1 MSGVTARH
9 VPQMAGAPVAGLAD
23 PGECLWQPAPA
34 TYRSFG
40 GIRAWFVN
48 GMIAAFFAAPLD
60 AGARVGYEICSNMS
74 QTETHHFQAEIQ
86 QLLDIVIHSLYTD
99 KEIFVRELISNAADA
114 CEKLRFQHSSGTG
127 IFQSEITPA
136 ISVTTDDKAGTITIA
151 DTGCGMTHGELVE
164 NLGTIAHSGSKAFLK
179 QLAED
184 KKPDVGLIG
193 QFGVGFYS
201 AFMVAKRVTVFSRS
215 FAPEETGWQWT
226 SAGGGGYE
234 LAPGADLPRGTKIT
248 LELKDDAKDF
258 SQASTVERI
267 IQRYSSFVPFPIEL
281 NSKRLNTVQAIW
293 ARNKNEIKE
302 EEYNEFYT
310 FVGHDHE
317 KPLFR
322 LHFTADAPL
331 AIQAL
336 LFVPQRNFETLGMG
350 RLDSEVN
357 LYCRKVLI
365 QAKAKGL
372 FPEWLRF
379 LKGVVD
385 SEDLPLNIS
394 RETMQDTSLMQKLNK
409 VLTGRFL
416 KFLDEQSEKEAA
428 AYEKFY
434 TEYQRFLKE
443 GIVTDFTHKEALG
456 KLLRFE
462 SSTLDKGKLT
472 SLADYVKR
480 MPSEQK
486 EIYCLLTPN
495 RAAAEASP
503 YFEVFRERK
512 FEVLFL
518 YDAWD
523 EFVMEHLHTFDGK
536 PLKLAEKA
544 ELDLSETKTDGALS
558 DDAAKSLAQWLKQ
571 TLGEK
576 IGDVRVSKR
585 LVDSPAVVV
594 DADKFMTASMRRMMK
609 AMKQDAEPDAP
620 VKYDL
625 EINPAHPLVTRLE
638 AIRQKDN
645 ELAGSVA
652 EQILDNARVAAGLLE
667 DPRAMLTRLNKLL
680 EQVLTRAPSS

>member
-1 MSGVTARH
+1 MSK
-9 VPQMAGAPVAGLAD
+9 
-23 PGECLWQPAPA
+23 
-34 TYRSFG
+34 
-40 GIRAWFVN
+40 
-48 GMIAAFFAAPLD
+48 
-60 AGARVGYEICSNMS
+60 
-74 QTETHHFQAEIQ
+74 TETHHFQAEIQ
-86 QLLDIVIHSLYTD
+86 QLLDIVVHSLYTD

-114 CEKLRFQHSSGTG
+114 CEKLRFNQSSGQPVYQSDVASG
-127 IFQSEITPA
+127 IA
-136 ISVTTDDKAGTITIA
+136 VTTDEKAGTITIS

-164 NLGTIAHSGSKAFLK
+164 NLGTIAHSGTKAFLK
-179 QLAED
+179 QLVAD
-184 KKPDVGLIG
+184 QKPDVSLIG

-201 AFMVAKRVTVFSRS
+201 AFMVAKKVTVFSRS
-215 FAPEETGWQWT
+215 FAPAEPGWQWV
-226 SAGGGGYE
+226 SEGLGGYE
-234 LAPGADLPRGTKIT
+234 ISPANDLPRGTKIT

-258 SQASTVERI
+258 AQESTVERI

-281 NSKRLNTVQAIW
+281 NTKRLNTVQAIW

-310 FVGHDHE
+310 FVGHDHDH
-317 KPLFR
+317 PMFR

-331 AIQAL
+331 AIQSL
-336 LFVPQRNFETLGMG
+336 LFVPSRNFETLGMG
-350 RLDSEVN
+350 RLESEVN
-357 LYCRKVLI
+357 LYCRKILI

-434 TEYQRFLKE
+434 AEYQRFLKE
-443 GIVTDFTHKEALG
+443 GVVTDFTHKEALG
-456 KLLRFE
+456 KLLRYE
-462 SSTLDKGKLT
+462 SSSLDKGKLT

-480 MPSEQK
+480 MSGEQK
-486 EIYCLLTPN
+486 EIYCLLAAN

-503 YFEVFRERK
+503 YFEVFKERK

-544 ELDLSETKTDGALS
+544 DLNLSAKKENALSEE
-558 DDAAKSLAQWLKQ
+558 AAKSLAQWLKE
-571 TLGEK
+571 TLGDKVGE
-576 IGDVRVSKR
+576 VRASQR
-585 LVDSPAVVV
+585 LVESPAVVV
-594 DADKFMTASMRRMMK
+594 DADKFMTANMRRMMK
-609 AMKQDAEPDAP
+609 AMKQDGPDLPAT
-620 VKYDL
+620 KHDL
-625 EINPAHPLVTRLE
+625 EINPAHPIMARLD
-638 AIRQKDN
+638 AMRSKDAA
-645 ELAGSVA
+645 LAGSVA

-667 DPRAMLTRLNKLL
+667 DPRAMLTRLNSLL
-680 EQVLTRAPSS
+680 EKVLTKE

>member
-1 MSGVTARH
+1 MSK
-9 VPQMAGAPVAGLAD
+9 
-23 PGECLWQPAPA
+23 
-34 TYRSFG
+34 
-40 GIRAWFVN
+40 
-48 GMIAAFFAAPLD
+48 
-60 AGARVGYEICSNMS
+60 
-74 QTETHHFQAEIQ
+74 TETHHFQAEIQ
-86 QLLDIVIHSLYTD
+86 QLLNIVIHSLYTD

-114 CEKLRFQHSSGTG
+114 CEKLRFKQSSGSP
-127 IFQSEITPA
+127 ILQSETAPA

-151 DTGCGMTHGELVE
+151 DTGLGMTREELVE
-164 NLGTIAHSGSKAFLK
+164 NLGTIAHSGTKAFLK
-179 QLAED
+179 QLADD

-201 AFMVAKRVTVFSRS
+201 AFMVAKKVTVLSRS
-215 FAPEETGWQWT
+215 FVPEEQGWQWT
-226 SAGGGGYE
+226 SEGMGGYE
-234 LAPGADLPRGTKIT
+234 LAPATDLPRGTKIT

-258 SQASTVERI
+258 AQAATVERI

-281 NSKRLNTVQAIW
+281 NAKRLNTVQAIW

-331 AIQAL
+331 AIQSL

-350 RLDSEVN
+350 RIDSEVN

-372 FPEWLRF
+372 FPDWLRF

-394 RETMQDTSLMQKLNK
+394 RETMQDTTLMQKLNK
-409 VLTGRFL
+409 VLTSRFL
-416 KFLDEQSEKEAA
+416 KFLDEQSEKEPES
-428 AYEKFY
+428 YVKFY
-434 TEYQRFLKE
+434 AEYQRFLKE
-443 GIVTDFTHKEALG
+443 GVVTDFTHKEALG

-462 SSTLDKGKLT
+462 SSTLEKGKLT

-480 MPSEQK
+480 MPSDQK

-495 RAAAEASP
+495 RGAAEASP

-523 EFVMEHLHTFDGK
+523 EFVIEHLHTFEGK
-536 PLKLAEKA
+536 PIKLAEKA
-544 ELDLSETKTDGALS
+544 DLDLSETKKDGALS
-558 DDAAKSLAQWLKQ
+558 DDAAKSLSEWIKQ
-571 TLGEK
+571 TLGDKVGE
-576 IGDVRVSKR
+576 VRVSKR

-609 AMKQDAEPDAP
+609 AMKQDSMPEAP
-620 VKYDL
+620 VTHDL
-625 EINPAHPLVTRLE
+625 EINPSHPLITRLE
-638 AIRQKDN
+638 AIRQKDGG
-645 ELAGSVA
+645 LATSVA
-652 EQILDNARVAAGLLE
+652 EQVLDNARVAAGLLE
-667 DPRAMLTRLNKLL
+667 DPRAMLTRLNQLL
-680 EQVLTRAPSS
+680 ERVLSKES

>member
-1 MSGVTARH
+1 MST
-9 VPQMAGAPVAGLAD
+9 
-23 PGECLWQPAPA
+23 
-34 TYRSFG
+34 
-40 GIRAWFVN
+40 
-48 GMIAAFFAAPLD
+48 
-60 AGARVGYEICSNMS
+60 
-74 QTETHHFQAEIQ
+74 TETHHFQAEIQ
-86 QLLDIVIHSLYTD
+86 QLLNIVIHSLYTD

-114 CEKLRFQHSSGTG
+114 CEKLRFKQSSGTPLY
-127 IFQSEITPA
+127 QSDLTPA
-136 ISVTTDDKAGTITIA
+136 ITVTTDEKAGTITVA
-151 DTGCGMTHGELVE
+151 DAGIGMTHGELVE
-164 NLGTIAHSGSKAFLK
+164 NLGTIAHSGTKAFLK

-215 FAPEETGWQWT
+215 FNPEEQGWQWT
-226 SAGGGGYE
+226 SEGGGGYE
-234 LAPGADLPRGTKIT
+234 LAPAADLPRGTKVT
-248 LELKDDAKDF
+248 LELKDDAKEF
-258 SQASTVERI
+258 SEGSTIERI

-281 NSKRLNTVQAIW
+281 NGKRLNTVQAIW

-317 KPLFR
+317 KPLYR
-322 LHFTADAPL
+322 LHFSADAPL

-336 LFVPQRNFETLGMG
+336 LFVPPRNFESMGMG
-350 RLDSEVN
+350 RIESDVN

-416 KFLDEQSEKEAA
+416 KFLDEQAEKDAPT
-428 AYEKFY
+428 YEKFY
-434 TEYQRFLKE
+434 AEYQRFLKE
-443 GIVTDFTHKEALG
+443 GVATDFTHKEALG

-462 SSTLDKGKLT
+462 SSTLDAGKLT
-472 SLADYVKR
+472 SLVDYVKR
-480 MPSEQK
+480 MPADQK
-486 EIYCLLTPN
+486 EIYCLLTSN
-495 RAAAEASP
+495 RAAAESSP

-518 YDAWD
+518 YDPWD
-523 EFVMEHLHTFDGK
+523 EFVIEHLHTFDGK
-536 PLKLAEKA
+536 PLRLAEKA
-544 ELDLSETKTDGALS
+544 ELNLSAKKEGALS
-558 DDAAKSLAQWLKQ
+558 EDAAKALAQWLKE
-571 TLGEK
+571 TLGDKVGE
-576 IGDVRVSKR
+576 VRVSER
-585 LVDSPAVVV
+585 LVESPAVVL
-594 DADKFMTASMRRMMK
+594 DADKFMTTSMRRIMK
-609 AMKQDAEPDAP
+609 AMKKDGGEDLAP
-620 VKYDL
+620 AKHDL
-625 EINPAHPLVTRLE
+625 EINPAHPILSRLD
-638 AIRQKDN
+638 AMRQKDN
-645 ELAGSVA
+645 ALAASVA

-667 DPRAMLTRLNKLL
+667 DPRAMLNRLNQLL
-680 EQVLTRAPSS
+680 EKVLAG

>member
-1 MSGVTARH
+1 
-9 VPQMAGAPVAGLAD
+9 
-23 PGECLWQPAPA
+23 
-34 TYRSFG
+34 
-40 GIRAWFVN
+40 
-48 GMIAAFFAAPLD
+48 
-60 AGARVGYEICSNMS
+60 MS
-74 QTETHHFQAEIQ
+74 QKETHHFQAEIQ
-86 QLLDIVIHSLYTD
+86 QLLNIVIHSLYTD

-114 CEKLRFQHSSGTG
+114 CEKLRFNQSSGKP
-127 IFQSEITPA
+127 IQQPDVAPSIA
-136 ISVTTDDKAGTITIA
+136 VTTDEKAGTITIT
-151 DTGCGMTHGELVE
+151 DTGLGMTHGELVE
-164 NLGTIAHSGSKAFLK
+164 NLGTIAHSGTKAFLK
-179 QLAED
+179 QIAEE

-201 AFMVAKRVTVFSRS
+201 AFMVAKKVTVQSRS
-215 FAPEETGWQWT
+215 FVPEEQGWEWT
-226 SAGGGGYE
+226 SEGMGGYE
-234 LAPGADLPRGTKIT
+234 ISPAADLPRGTKIT

-258 SQASTVERI
+258 DKESTVERI

-281 NSKRLNTVQAIW
+281 NGKRLNTVQAIW

-310 FVGHDHE
+310 YIGHDHD

-336 LFVPQRNFETLGMG
+336 LFVPGRNFESMGMG
-350 RLDSEVN
+350 RMDSDVN

-372 FPEWLRF
+372 FPDWLRF

-409 VLTGRFL
+409 VLTSRFL
-416 KFLDEQSEKEAA
+416 KFLDEQSEKEAE

-443 GIVTDFTHKEALG
+443 GVVTDFTHKEALG
-456 KLLRFE
+456 KLLRYE
-462 SSTLDKGKLT
+462 SSTMAQGKLT

-480 MPSEQK
+480 MPSDQK
-486 EIYCLLTPN
+486 EIYCLLAAN

-512 FEVLFL
+512 WEVLFL

-523 EFVMEHLHTFDGK
+523 EFVMEHLHTFEGK
-536 PLKLAEKA
+536 TLRLAEKA
-544 ELDLSETKTDGALS
+544 DLNLSAKKDGALS
-558 DDAAKSLAQWLKQ
+558 EDTAKTLAQWLKE
-571 TLGEK
+571 TLGDKVNE
-576 IGDVRVSKR
+576 VRVSHR
-585 LVDSPAVVV
+585 LVESPAVVV
-594 DADKFMTASMRRMMK
+594 DSDKFMTSSMRRIMK
-609 AMKQDAEPDAP
+609 AMKQEGGKDTPDMPAA
-620 VKYDL
+620 KHDF
-625 EINPAHPLVTRLE
+625 EINPAHPIMARLD
-638 AIRQKDN
+638 AMRQKDAA
-645 ELAGSVA
+645 LAGSVA
-652 EQILDNARVAAGLLE
+652 EQILDNARVAAGLLD
-667 DPRAMLTRLNKLL
+667 DPRAMLTRLNTLL
-680 EQVLTRAPSS
+680 ERVLTKD

>member
-1 MSGVTARH
+1 MSK
-9 VPQMAGAPVAGLAD
+9 
-23 PGECLWQPAPA
+23 
-34 TYRSFG
+34 
-40 GIRAWFVN
+40 I
-48 GMIAAFFAAPLD
+48 
-60 AGARVGYEICSNMS
+60 
-74 QTETHHFQAEIQ
+74 ETHHFQAEIQ
-86 QLLDIVIHSLYTD
+86 QLLNIVIHSLYTD

-114 CEKLRFQHSSGTG
+114 CEKLRFNQSSGKPVYQSDVAPG
-127 IFQSEITPA
+127 ISLA
-136 ISVTTDDKAGTITIA
+136 TDDKAGTVTIT
-151 DTGCGMTHGELVE
+151 DTGLGMTHGELVE
-164 NLGTIAHSGSKAFLK
+164 NLGTIAHSGTKAFLK
-179 QLAED
+179 QLAEE

-201 AFMVAKRVTVFSRS
+201 AFMVAKKVTVLSRS
-215 FAPEETGWQWT
+215 FAPDEQGWQWT
-226 SAGGGGYE
+226 SEGMGGYE
-234 LAPGADLPRGTKIT
+234 LAPAADLPRGTKIT

-258 SQASTVERI
+258 AQESTVERI

-281 NSKRLNTVQAIW
+281 NTKRLNTVQAIW

-310 FVGHDHE
+310 FVGHDHD

-336 LFVPQRNFETLGMG
+336 LFVPGRNFETMGMG

-357 LYCRKVLI
+357 LYCRKILI

-409 VLTGRFL
+409 VLTSRFL
-416 KFLDEQSEKEAA
+416 KFLDEQSEKEVE
-428 AYEKFY
+428 AYGKFY
-434 TEYQRFLKE
+434 HEYQRFLKE
-443 GIVTDFTHKEALG
+443 GVVTDFTHKEVLG

-462 SSTLDKGKLT
+462 SSTMDKGKLT

-480 MPSEQK
+480 MPSDQK
-486 EIYCLLTPN
+486 EIYCLLAAN
-495 RAAAEASP
+495 REAAEASP
-503 YFEVFRERK
+503 YFEVFKERK
-512 FEVLFL
+512 WEVLFL
-518 YDAWD
+518 FDAWD

-544 ELDLSETKTDGALS
+544 DLNLSAKKEGALS
-558 DDAAKSLAQWLKQ
+558 EDAAKELSKWLKES
-571 TLGEK
+571 LGDKVGE
-576 IGDVRVSKR
+576 VRVSQR

-594 DADKFMTASMRRMMK
+594 DADKFMTASMRRIMK
-609 AMKQDAEPDAP
+609 AMKQDGPEIPAAKHDF
-620 VKYDL
+620 
-625 EINPAHPLVTRLE
+625 EINPAHPIISRLDVM
-638 AIRQKDN
+638 RQKDAA
-645 ELAGSVA
+645 LAGSVA

-667 DPRAMLTRLNKLL
+667 DPRAMLARLNQLL
-680 EQVLTRAPSS
+680 EKVLAKE

>member
-1 MSGVTARH
+1 
-9 VPQMAGAPVAGLAD
+9 
-23 PGECLWQPAPA
+23 
-34 TYRSFG
+34 
-40 GIRAWFVN
+40 
-48 GMIAAFFAAPLD
+48 
-60 AGARVGYEICSNMS
+60 MS

-114 CEKLRFQHSSGTG
+114 CEKLRFNQSSGRAV
-127 IFQSEITPA
+127 QQPEIA
-136 ISVTTDDKAGTITIA
+136 LSIAVTTDDKAGTISIT
-151 DTGCGMTHGELVE
+151 DTGLGMTHRELVE
-164 NLGTIAHSGSKAFLK
+164 NLGTIAHSGTKAFLK
-179 QLAED
+179 QLAEE
-184 KKPDVGLIG
+184 KKPDMGLIG

-201 AFMVAKRVTVFSRS
+201 AFMVAKKVTVLSRS
-215 FAPEETGWQWT
+215 FAPEEPGWQWT
-226 SAGGGGYE
+226 SEGAGGYN
-234 LAPGADLPRGTKIT
+234 LAPAADLPRGTKVT
-248 LELKDDAKDF
+248 LEFKDDAKEF
-258 SQASTVERI
+258 AQAGTVERI

-281 NSKRLNTVQAIW
+281 NGKRLNTVQAIW
-293 ARNKNEIKE
+293 ARNKNDIKE

-317 KPLFR
+317 PPQFR
-322 LHFTADAPL
+322 LHFSADAPL

-336 LFVPQRNFETLGMG
+336 LFVPQRNFETLGIG
-350 RLDSEVN
+350 RIESEVN

-365 QAKAKGL
+365 QAKAKKL
-372 FPEWLRF
+372 FPDWLRF

-416 KFLDEQSEKEAA
+416 KFLDEQAEKDAA

-434 TEYQRFLKE
+434 AEYQRFLKE
-443 GIVTDFTHKEALG
+443 GVVTDFTHKEALG
-456 KLLRFE
+456 KLLRYE
-462 SSTLDKGKLT
+462 SSALDKGKLT

-480 MPSEQK
+480 MSPEQK
-486 EIYCLLTPN
+486 EIYCLLAPN
-495 RAAAEASP
+495 RAAAESSP

-518 YDAWD
+518 HDPWD
-523 EFVMEHLHTFDGK
+523 EFVVEHLNTFDGR

-544 ELDLSETKTDGALS
+544 ELNLSETKKDGALS
-558 DDAAKSLAQWLKQ
+558 EDAAKSLSQWLKE
-571 TLGEK
+571 TLGDKVGE
-576 IGDVRVSKR
+576 VRVSHR

-594 DADKFMTASMRRMMK
+594 DPDKFVTANMRRIMK
-609 AMKQDAEPDAP
+609 AMKQEGGEAAL

-625 EINPAHPLVTRLE
+625 EINPAHLILARLD
-638 AIRQKDN
+638 AMRSKDGA
-645 ELAGSVA
+645 LAASVA

-667 DPRAMLTRLNKLL
+667 DPRAMLNRLNQLL
-680 EQVLTRAPSS
+680 EKVLG

>member
-1 MSGVTARH
+1 MST
-9 VPQMAGAPVAGLAD
+9 
-23 PGECLWQPAPA
+23 
-34 TYRSFG
+34 
-40 GIRAWFVN
+40 
-48 GMIAAFFAAPLD
+48 
-60 AGARVGYEICSNMS
+60 
-74 QTETHHFQAEIQ
+74 TETHHFQAEIQ
-86 QLLDIVIHSLYTD
+86 QLLNIVIHSLYTD

-114 CEKLRFQHSSGTG
+114 CEKLRFKQSSG
-127 IFQSEITPA
+127 IAVYQSDVAPS
-136 ISVTTDDKAGTITIA
+136 ISVTTDDKAGTITIS
-151 DTGCGMTHGELVE
+151 DTGLGMTHGELVE
-164 NLGTIAHSGSKAFLK
+164 NLGTIAHSGTKAFLK

-184 KKPDVGLIG
+184 TKPDVGLIG

-201 AFMVAKRVTVFSRS
+201 AFMVAKRVTVLSRS
-215 FAPEETGWQWT
+215 FVPEEQGWQWI
-226 SAGGGGYE
+226 SEGGGGYE
-234 LAPGADLPRGTKIT
+234 LAPAADLPRGTKIT

-258 SQASTVERI
+258 AQANTIEQI

-281 NSKRLNTVQAIW
+281 NGNRLNTVQAIW
-293 ARNKNEIKE
+293 ARSKNEIKE

-310 FVGHDHE
+310 FVGHDHD

-336 LFVPQRNFETLGMG
+336 LFVPARNFETMGMG
-350 RLDSEVN
+350 RIDSEVN

-416 KFLDEQSEKEAA
+416 KFLDEQSEKDTV

-434 TEYQRFLKE
+434 EEYQRFLKE
-443 GIVTDFTHKEALG
+443 GVVTDFTHKEALG

-462 SSTLDKGKLT
+462 SSTTDKGKLT
-472 SLADYVKR
+472 SLTDYVKR
-480 MPSEQK
+480 MPSDQK
-486 EIYCLLTPN
+486 EIYCLLAAN
-495 RAAAEASP
+495 RAAAESSP

-512 FEVLFL
+512 FEVLFM

-523 EFVMEHLHTFDGK
+523 EFVMEHLHTFEGK
-536 PLKLAEKA
+536 TLRLAEKA
-544 ELDLSETKTDGALS
+544 ELNLSTKKEGALS
-558 DDAAKSLAQWLKQ
+558 EDAAKSLAQWLKEN
-571 TLGEK
+571 LGDKVGE
-576 IGDVRVSKR
+576 VRVSER
-585 LVDSPAVVV
+585 LVESPAVLV

-609 AMKQDAEPDAP
+609 AMKKEGEELP
-620 VKYDL
+620 VAKYDL
-625 EINPAHPLVTRLE
+625 EINPAHPILSRLD
-638 AIRQKDN
+638 ATRQKDAT
-645 ELAGSVA
+645 LAANVA

-667 DPRAMLTRLNKLL
+667 DPRTMLNRLNQLL
-680 EQVLTRAPSS
+680 EKVLA

>member
-1 MSGVTARH
+1 
-9 VPQMAGAPVAGLAD
+9 
-23 PGECLWQPAPA
+23 
-34 TYRSFG
+34 
-40 GIRAWFVN
+40 
-48 GMIAAFFAAPLD
+48 
-60 AGARVGYEICSNMS
+60 MS

-86 QLLDIVIHSLYTD
+86 QLLNIVIHSLYTD
-99 KEIFVRELISNAADA
+99 KEIFVRELVSNAADA
-114 CEKLRFQHSSGTG
+114 CEKLRFHQSSGQPVHQADVAPG
-127 IFQSEITPA
+127 IA
-136 ISVTTDDKAGTITIA
+136 ITTDDKAGTIIIT
-151 DTGCGMTHGELVE
+151 DTGLGMTHGELVE
-164 NLGTIAHSGSKAFLK
+164 NLGTIAHSGTKAFLK

-201 AFMVAKRVTVFSRS
+201 AFMVANRVTVLSRS
-215 FAPEETGWQWT
+215 FGPEGQGWQWT
-226 SAGGGGYE
+226 SGGMGGYE
-234 LAPGADLPRGTKIT
+234 LTPAADLPRGTKIT

-258 SQASTVERI
+258 AQEATVERI

-281 NSKRLNTVQAIW
+281 NNKRLNTVQAIW
-293 ARNKNEIKE
+293 SRSKNEIKE

-310 FVGHDHE
+310 FVGHDHD

-322 LHFTADAPL
+322 LHFSADAPL

-336 LFVPQRNFETLGMG
+336 LFVPGRNFETMGMG
-350 RLDSEVN
+350 RMDSEVN

-394 RETMQDTSLMQKLNK
+394 RESMQDTSLMQKLNR
-409 VLTGRFL
+409 VLTGRLL
-416 KFLDEQSEKEAA
+416 KFLEEQSVKDAEG
-428 AYEKFY
+428 YSKFY
-434 TEYQRFLKE
+434 GEYQRFLKE
-443 GIVTDFTHKEALG
+443 GVVTDYTHKEALG

-462 SSTLDKGKLT
+462 SSTLERGGLT
-472 SLADYVKR
+472 SLSEYVQR

-486 EIYCLLTPN
+486 EIYCLLATN

-523 EFVMEHLHTFDGK
+523 EFVIEHLREFEGK

-544 ELDLSETKTDGALS
+544 ELDISTKKDGALS
-558 DDAAKSLAQWLKQ
+558 EDASKSLAQWLKA
-571 TLGEK
+571 TLGDKVGE
-576 IGDVRVSKR
+576 VRVSQR
-585 LVDSPAVVV
+585 LVESPAVVV
-594 DADKFMTASMRRMMK
+594 DSDKFMTASMRRLMK
-609 AMKQDAEPDAP
+609 SMKQDAPEAGAAKHDFE
-620 VKYDL
+620 V
-625 EINPAHPLVTRLE
+625 NPAHPIMARLD
-638 AIRQKDN
+638 AMRQTDAT
-645 ELAGSVA
+645 LAGSVA
-652 EQILDNARVAAGLLE
+652 EQLLDNARVAAGLLE
-667 DPRAMLTRLNKLL
+667 DPRAMLARLNQLL
-680 EQVLTRAPSS
+680 EKVLTKD

>member
-1 MSGVTARH
+1 MSK
-9 VPQMAGAPVAGLAD
+9 
-23 PGECLWQPAPA
+23 
-34 TYRSFG
+34 
-40 GIRAWFVN
+40 
-48 GMIAAFFAAPLD
+48 
-60 AGARVGYEICSNMS
+60 
-74 QTETHHFQAEIQ
+74 TETHHFQAEIQ
-86 QLLDIVIHSLYTD
+86 QLLNIVIHSLYTD

-114 CEKLRFQHSSGTG
+114 CEKLRFKQSSGSP
-127 IFQSEITPA
+127 ILQSETTPA
-136 ISVTTDDKAGTITIA
+136 ISVTTDDKAGTITIT
-151 DTGCGMTHGELVE
+151 DTGLGMTREELVE
-164 NLGTIAHSGSKAFLK
+164 NLGTIAHSGTKAFLK
-179 QLAED
+179 QLADD

-201 AFMVAKRVTVFSRS
+201 AFMVAKKVTVLSRS
-215 FAPEETGWQWT
+215 FVPEEQGWQWT
-226 SAGGGGYE
+226 SEGMGGYE
-234 LAPGADLPRGTKIT
+234 LAPAADLPRGTKIT

-258 SQASTVERI
+258 AQAATVERI

-281 NSKRLNTVQAIW
+281 NAKRLNTVQAIW

-331 AIQAL
+331 AIQSL

-350 RLDSEVN
+350 RIDSEVN

-372 FPEWLRF
+372 FPDWLRF

-394 RETMQDTSLMQKLNK
+394 RETMQDTTLMQKLNK
-409 VLTGRFL
+409 VLTSRFL
-416 KFLDEQSEKEAA
+416 KFLDEQSEKEPDS
-428 AYEKFY
+428 YVKFY
-434 TEYQRFLKE
+434 AEYQRFLKE
-443 GIVTDFTHKEALG
+443 GVVTDFTHKEALG

-462 SSTLDKGKLT
+462 SSTLEKGKLT

-480 MPSEQK
+480 MPSDQK

-495 RAAAEASP
+495 RGAAEASP

-523 EFVMEHLHTFDGK
+523 EFVIEHLHTFEGK
-536 PLKLAEKA
+536 PIKLAEKA
-544 ELDLSETKTDGALS
+544 DLDLSETKKDGALS
-558 DDAAKSLAQWLKQ
+558 DDAAKSLSEWIKQ
-571 TLGEK
+571 TLGDKVGE
-576 IGDVRVSKR
+576 VRVSKR

-609 AMKQDAEPDAP
+609 AMKQDSMPEAP
-620 VKYDL
+620 VTHDL
-625 EINPAHPLVTRLE
+625 EINPSHPLITRLE
-638 AIRQKDN
+638 AIRQKDGG
-645 ELAGSVA
+645 LATSVA
-652 EQILDNARVAAGLLE
+652 EQVLDNARVAAGLLE
-667 DPRAMLTRLNKLL
+667 DPRAMLTRLNQLL
-680 EQVLTRAPSS
+680 ERVLSKES

>member
-1 MSGVTARH
+1 MSKPEAH
-9 VPQMAGAPVAGLAD
+9 Q
-23 PGECLWQPAPA
+23 
-34 TYRSFG
+34 
-40 GIRAWFVN
+40 
-48 GMIAAFFAAPLD
+48 
-60 AGARVGYEICSNMS
+60 
-74 QTETHHFQAEIQ
+74 FQAEIQ
-86 QLLDIVIHSLYTD
+86 QLLNIVIHSLYTD

-114 CEKLRFQHSSGTG
+114 CEKLRFNQSSGQPVL
-127 IFQSEITPA
+127 QSEVAPGIN
-136 ISVTTDDKAGTITIA
+136 ISTDDKAGTITIT

-164 NLGTIAHSGSKAFLK
+164 NLGTIAHSGTKAFLK
-179 QLAED
+179 QLAAD

-201 AFMVAKRVTVFSRS
+201 AFMVAKKVTVLSRS
-215 FAPEETGWQWT
+215 FQPEETGWQWI
-226 SAGGGGYE
+226 SEGMGGYE
-234 LAPGADLPRGTKIT
+234 IAPAADLPRGTKIT
-248 LELKDDAKDF
+248 LELKDDAKEF
-258 SQASTVERI
+258 AQENTVERI

-281 NSKRLNTVQAIW
+281 NTKRLNTVQAIW
-293 ARNKNEIKE
+293 ARSKNEIKE

-310 FVGHDHE
+310 FVGHDHD

-322 LHFTADAPL
+322 LHFSADAPL

-336 LFVPQRNFETLGMG
+336 LFVPQRNFESMGMG
-350 RLDSEVN
+350 RMDSEVN

-416 KFLDEQSEKEAA
+416 KFLDEQAEKEAE

-443 GIVTDFTHKEALG
+443 GVVTDFTHKEALG

-462 SSTLDKGKLT
+462 SSTTDAGKLT

-480 MPSEQK
+480 MGSEQK
-486 EIYCLLTPN
+486 EIYCLLAPN

-503 YFEVFRERK
+503 YFEVFKERK

-518 YDAWD
+518 FDPWD
-523 EFVMEHLHTFDGK
+523 EFVMEHLHEFDGK

-544 ELDLSETKTDGALS
+544 DLNLSTKKDGALS
-558 DDAAKSLAQWLKQ
+558 EDAAKALATWLKE
-571 TLGEK
+571 TLGDKVGE
-576 IGDVRVSKR
+576 VRVSQR
-585 LVDSPAVVV
+585 LVESPAVVV
-594 DADKFMTASMRRMMK
+594 DADKFMTASMRRIMK
-609 AMKQDAEPDAP
+609 AMKQEGPGTNAAKHDF
-620 VKYDL
+620 
-625 EINPAHPLVTRLE
+625 EINPAHPIISRLD
-638 AIRQKDN
+638 AMRQQDAP
-645 ELAGSVA
+645 LAASVA

-667 DPRAMLTRLNKLL
+667 DPRAMLTRLNQLL
-680 EQVLTRAPSS
+680 EKVLTKA